1 MAHDGIIDSDSLRD
15 EKIPYSD
22 FSKVKLK
29 VARVMTAEKI
39 EGADKLLKLTLDA
52 GEGAPRTVLAGV
64 AQFYQPEELLEKLV
78 ILVANLQ
85 PRQMR
90 GHTSDGM
97 MLAADVEGRPVFLTP
112 SANVPA
118 GSPVF

>member
-1 MAHDGIIDSDSLRD
+1 MANDGIIDADSIRE

-22 FSKVKLK
+22 FTKVKLK
-29 VARVMTAEKI
+29 VARVMGAEKV

-52 GEGAPRTVLAGV
+52 GEESPRVVLAGV
-64 AQFYQPEELLEKLV
+64 AQFYQPEELADKLV
-78 ILVANLQ
+78 ILVSNLQ

-90 GHTSDGM
+90 GLTSDGM
-97 MLAADVEGRPVFLTP
+97 MLAADVDGRPVFLTP
-112 SANVPA
+112 SQSVPA